1 MKKIFLDKEGLK
13 RYTDNMKAYIA
24 NHGGEATSVD
34 IADIDFSG
42 KIEEFIKGNLPT
54 RYKVVQTLNTKT
66 YSVGQMY
73 MFSDNMGHQITQV
86 LVTNMVPTAEGK
98 INASSA
104 HRDGKMYQYYRFYN
118 HAMASTESGIVKG
131 TWSEWRP
138 GADDY
143 VLEAVKTVSKMANE
157 NVELVTPTI
166 SGTFTVKTASGTQS
180 STSTNNSLDVEN
192 GFMVDWTGTFL
203 WKRIAGKKTP
213 ESVSGNWTTLPASG
227 VASKVY
233 TATGLKVD
241 TTISAT
247 LAAAKTGLMV
257 SGSSVVLAKG
267 NDTKTATAKVRFLH
281 RRYWGLTTEKT
292 VTAAVVKALSGTDLN
307 NTKVAKLTSIS
318 ATDSQYY
325 VIAYPK
331 AMGELSKIVQN
342 GATPLLDGG
351 FVKSEVS
358 VTNAAGVAIDYYV
371 YRTDKPGALKN
382 NSFLE
387 IA

>member
-1 MKKIFLDKEGLK
+1 MEKKIFLDKEGLK
-13 RYTDNMKAYIA
+13 RYTDNMKTYIA
-24 NHGGEATSVD
+24 KHGGEAASVD
-34 IADIDFSG
+34 ITEIDFSD

-54 RYKVVQTLNTKT
+54 RYKVVQTLSTKT

-86 LVTNMVPTAEGK
+86 LVTNLV
-98 INASSA
+98 INSSGQFDGN
-104 HRDGKMYQYYRFYN
+104 HMDGKMYSYHRFYN
-118 HAMASTESGIVKG
+118 HAMTSTSTGITKG
-131 TWSEWRP
+131 TWSEWM
-138 GADDY
+138 AFVDDPT
-143 VLEAVKTVSKMANE
+143 LDLAVKVGNMTNE
-157 NVELVTPTI
+157 NKELVTPTI

-192 GFMVDWTGTFL
+192 GFMVDWTGTFS
-203 WKRIAGKKTP
+203 WKAASGKKKP
-213 ESVSGNWTTLPASG
+213 ESVSGNWTALPASG
-227 VASKVY
+227 VASEVY
-233 TATGLKVD
+233 TVTGLKVD

-307 NTKVAKLTSIS
+307 NTKVAKLTGIS

>member
-13 RYTDNMKAYIA
+13 RYTDNMKTYIA
-24 NHGGEATSVD
+24 KHGGEAASVD
-34 IADIDFSG
+34 ITNIDFSG

-86 LVTNMVPTAEGK
+86 LVTNLV
-98 INASSA
+98 INSSGQFDGN
-104 HRDGKMYQYYRFYN
+104 HMDGKMYSYHRFYN
-118 HAMASTESGIVKG
+118 HAMTSTSTGITKG
-131 TWSEWRP
+131 TWSEWMLFV
-138 GADDY
+138 DDPT
-143 VLEAVKTVSKMANE
+143 LDLAVKVSNMTNE
-157 NVELVTPTI
+157 NKELVTPTI

-192 GFMVDWTGTFL
+192 GFMVDWTGTFS
-203 WKRIAGKKTP
+203 WKAVSGKKKP

-227 VASKVY
+227 VASEVY

-307 NTKVAKLTSIS
+307 NTKVAKLTGIS

>member
-1 MKKIFLDKEGLK
+1 MNYLLDKEGLQQVVAGL
-13 RYTDNMKAYIA
+13 KAYVDER
-24 NHGGEATSVD
+24 GGEAASID
-34 IADIDFSG
+34 IADIDFKD
-42 KIEEFIKGNLPT
+42 KIAAFLEGTLPT
-54 RYKVVQTLNTKT
+54 RMKVVQTTNGKT
-66 YSVGQMY
+66 YSVGQLE
-73 MFSDNMGHQITQV
+73 MFSDNMGHQVTQ
-86 LVTNMVPTAEGK
+86 LFVTNLILNSSGK
-98 INASSA
+98 FDGSHN
-104 HRDGKMYQYYRFYN
+104 DGKMYHYYRFYN
-118 HAMASTESGIVKG
+118 HAMPSTTTGITKG
-131 TWSEWRP
+131 TWSEWMP
-138 GADDY
+138 FVDDQT
-143 VLEAVKTVSKMANE
+143 LDLAVKVGNMTNE
-157 NVELVTPTI
+157 NKELVSPTI
-166 SGTFTVKTASGTQS
+166 SGTFTVKTSGGSQS

-192 GFMVDWTGTFL
+192 GFVVDWTGTFS
-203 WKRIAGKKTP
+203 WKAVSGKKKP

-227 VASKVY
+227 VASEVY

-307 NTKVAKLTSIS
+307 NTKVAKLTGIS

>member
-1 MKKIFLDKEGLK
+1 MNYLLDKEGLQQVVAGL
-13 RYTDNMKAYIA
+13 KAYVDER
-24 NHGGEATSVD
+24 GGEAASID
-34 IADIDFSG
+34 IADIDFKG
-42 KIEEFIKGNLPT
+42 KITTFLEGTLPT
-54 RYKVVQTLNTKT
+54 RMKVVHTTNSKT
-66 YSVGQMY
+66 YSVGQLE
-73 MFSDNMGHQITQV
+73 MFSDSMGHQVTQ
-86 LVTNMVPTAEGK
+86 LFVTNLTLNSSGK
-98 INASSA
+98 FDGS
-104 HRDGKMYQYYRFYN
+104 HHDGKMYHYYRFYN
-118 HAMASTESGIVKG
+118 HAMPSTTSGIAKS
-131 TWSEWRP
+131 TWSEWMP
-138 GADDY
+138 FVDDQTLDLAAK
-143 VLEAVKTVSKMANE
+143 VGNMTNE
-157 NVELVTPTI
+157 NKELVSPTI
-166 SGTFTVKTASGTQS
+166 SGTFTVKTSGGSQS

-192 GFMVDWTGTFL
+192 GFVVDWTGTFS
-203 WKRIAGKKTP
+203 WKAASGMKRP

-227 VASKVY
+227 VASAAY
-233 TATGLKVD
+233 TATGLKAD

-307 NTKVAKLTSIS
+307 NTKTAKLTGIS
-318 ATDSQYY
+318 ATDAQYY

-331 AMGELSKIVQN
+331 AMGDLSKIVQN

-358 VTNAAGVAIDYYV
+358 VTNAAGVAIAYYV

>member
-13 RYTDNMKAYIA
+13 RYTDNMKTYIA
-24 NHGGEATSVD
+24 KHGGEAASVD

-86 LVTNMVPTAEGK
+86 LVTNLV
-98 INASSA
+98 INSSGQFDGN
-104 HRDGKMYQYYRFYN
+104 HMDGKMYSYHRFYN
-118 HAMASTESGIVKG
+118 HAMTSTSTGITKG
-131 TWSEWRP
+131 TWSEWMSFV
-138 GADDY
+138 DDPT
-143 VLEAVKTVSKMANE
+143 LDLAVKVSNMTNE
-157 NVELVTPTI
+157 NKELVTPTI

-192 GFMVDWTGTFL
+192 GFMVDWTGTFS
-203 WKRIAGKKTP
+203 WKAASGKKKP
-213 ESVSGNWTTLPASG
+213 ESVSGNWTALPASG
-227 VASKVY
+227 VASEVY

-307 NTKVAKLTSIS
+307 NTKVAKLTGIS

>member
-1 MKKIFLDKEGLK
+1 MEKKIFLDKEGLK

-24 NHGGEATSVD
+24 KHGGDAASVD
-34 IADIDFSG
+34 IANIDFSG

-54 RYKVVQTLNTKT
+54 RYKVVQTLSTKT

-86 LVTNMVPTAEGK
+86 LVTNLV
-98 INASSA
+98 INSSGQFDGN
-104 HRDGKMYQYYRFYN
+104 HMDGKMYSYHRFYN
-118 HAMASTESGIVKG
+118 HAMTSTSTGITKG
-131 TWSEWRP
+131 TWSEWM
-138 GADDY
+138 AFVDDPT
-143 VLEAVKTVSKMANE
+143 LDLAVKVSNMTNE
-157 NVELVTPTI
+157 NKELVTPTI

-192 GFMVDWTGTFL
+192 GFMVDWTGTFS
-203 WKRIAGKKTP
+203 WKAVSGKKKP

-227 VASKVY
+227 VASEVY
-233 TATGLKVD
+233 TVTGLKVD

-307 NTKVAKLTSIS
+307 NTKVAKLTGIS

>member
-1 MKKIFLDKEGLK
+1 MNYLLDKEGLQQVVAGL
-13 RYTDNMKAYIA
+13 KAYVDER
-24 NHGGEATSVD
+24 GGEAASID
-34 IADIDFSG
+34 IADIDFKD
-42 KIEEFIKGNLPT
+42 KIAAFLEGTLPT
-54 RYKVVQTLNTKT
+54 RMKVVQTTNSKT
-66 YSVGQMY
+66 YSVGQLE
-73 MFSDNMGHQITQV
+73 MFSDNMGHQVTQ
-86 LVTNMVPTAEGK
+86 LFVTNLILNSSGK
-98 INASSA
+98 FDGIHN
-104 HRDGKMYQYYRFYN
+104 DGKMYHYYRFYN
-118 HAMASTESGIVKG
+118 HAMPSTTTGITKG
-131 TWSEWRP
+131 TWSEWMP
-138 GADDY
+138 FVDDQT
-143 VLEAVKTVSKMANE
+143 LDLAVKVGNMTNE
-157 NVELVTPTI
+157 NKELVSPTI
-166 SGTFTVKTASGTQS
+166 SGTFTVKTSGGSQS

-192 GFMVDWTGTFL
+192 GFVVDWTGTFS
-203 WKRIAGKKTP
+203 WKAASDMKRP

-227 VASKVY
+227 VASAAY
-233 TATGLKVD
+233 TATGLKAD

-257 SGSSVVLAKG
+257 SGSSVVMAKG

-307 NTKVAKLTSIS
+307 NTKTAKLTGIS
-318 ATDSQYY
+318 ATDAQYY

-331 AMGELSKIVQN
+331 AMGDLSKIVQN

-358 VTNAAGVAIDYYV
+358 VTNAAGVAIAYYV

>member
-13 RYTDNMKAYIA
+13 RYTDNMKTYIA
-24 NHGGEATSVD
+24 KHGGDAASVD
-34 IADIDFSG
+34 IANIDFSG

-54 RYKVVQTLNTKT
+54 RYKVVQTLSTKT

-86 LVTNMVPTAEGK
+86 LVTNLI
-98 INASSA
+98 INSSGQFDGN
-104 HRDGKMYQYYRFYN
+104 HMDGKMYSYHRFYN
-118 HAMASTESGIVKG
+118 HAMTSSSTGITKG
-131 TWSEWRP
+131 TWSEWM
-138 GADDY
+138 AFVDDPT
-143 VLEAVKTVSKMANE
+143 LDLAVKVSDMTNE
-157 NVELVTPTI
+157 NKELVTPTI

-192 GFMVDWTGTFL
+192 GFMVDWTGTFS
-203 WKRIAGKKTP
+203 WKAASGKKKP
-213 ESVSGNWTTLPASG
+213 ESVSGNWTSLPASG
-227 VASKVY
+227 VASEVY

-281 RRYWGLTTEKT
+281 RRYWGLATEKT

-318 ATDSQYY
+318 ATDAQYY

>member
-1 MKKIFLDKEGLK
+1 MEKKIFLDKEGLK

-24 NHGGEATSVD
+24 KHGGDAASVD
-34 IADIDFSG
+34 IANIDFSG

-54 RYKVVQTLNTKT
+54 RYKVVQTLSTKT

-86 LVTNMVPTAEGK
+86 LVTNLV
-98 INASSA
+98 INSSGQFDGN
-104 HRDGKMYQYYRFYN
+104 HMDGKMYSYHRFYN
-118 HAMASTESGIVKG
+118 HAMTSTSTGITKG
-131 TWSEWRP
+131 TWSEWM
-138 GADDY
+138 AFVDDPT
-143 VLEAVKTVSKMANE
+143 LDLAVKVSNMTNE
-157 NVELVTPTI
+157 NKELVTPTI

-192 GFMVDWTGTFL
+192 GFMVDWTGTFS
-203 WKRIAGKKTP
+203 WKAVSGKKKP

-227 VASKVY
+227 VASEVY
-233 TATGLKVD
+233 TVTGLKVD

>member
-1 MKKIFLDKEGLK
+1 MEKKIFLDKEGLK

-24 NHGGEATSVD
+24 KHGGDAASVD
-34 IADIDFSG
+34 IANIDFSG

-54 RYKVVQTLNTKT
+54 RYKVVQTLSTKT

-86 LVTNMVPTAEGK
+86 LVTNLV
-98 INASSA
+98 INSSGQFDGN
-104 HRDGKMYQYYRFYN
+104 HMDGKMYSYHRFYN
-118 HAMASTESGIVKG
+118 HAMTSTSTGITKG
-131 TWSEWRP
+131 TWSEWM
-138 GADDY
+138 AFVDDPT
-143 VLEAVKTVSKMANE
+143 LDLAVKVSNMTNE
-157 NVELVTPTI
+157 NKELVTPTI

-192 GFMVDWTGTFL
+192 GFMVDWTGTFS
-203 WKRIAGKKTP
+203 WKAASGKKKP
-213 ESVSGNWTTLPASG
+213 ESVSGNWTALPASG
-227 VASKVY
+227 VASEVY
-233 TATGLKVD
+233 TVTGLKVD

-307 NTKVAKLTSIS
+307 NTKVAKLTGIS

>member
-1 MKKIFLDKEGLK
+1 MFV
-13 RYTDNMKAYIA
+13 T
-24 NHGGEATSVD
+24 
-34 IADIDFSG
+34 
-42 KIEEFIKGNLPT
+42 NL
-54 RYKVVQTLNTKT
+54 TLN
-66 YSVGQMY
+66 SSGQ
-73 MFSDNMGHQITQV
+73 FDGSH
-86 LVTNMVPTAEGK
+86 
-98 INASSA
+98 
-104 HRDGKMYQYYRFYN
+104 HDGKMYHYYRFYN
-118 HAMASTESGIVKG
+118 HAMPSTTSGIAKG
-131 TWSEWRP
+131 TWSEWMP
-138 GADDY
+138 FVDDRTLDLAAK
-143 VLEAVKTVSKMANE
+143 VGNMTNE
-157 NVELVTPTI
+157 NKELVSPSI
-166 SGTFTVKTASGTQS
+166 SGTFTVKTSGGSQS

-192 GFMVDWTGTFL
+192 GFVVDWTGTFS
-203 WKRIAGKKTP
+203 WKAVSGMKRP

-227 VASKVY
+227 VASAAY
-233 TATGLKVD
+233 TATGLKAD

-247 LAAAKTGLMV
+247 LVAAKTGLMV
-257 SGSSVVLAKG
+257 SGSSVVMAKG
-267 NDTKTATAKVRFLH
+267 NDTKIATAKVRFLH

-307 NTKVAKLTSIS
+307 NTKVAKLTGIS

>member
-13 RYTDNMKAYIA
+13 RYTDNMKTYIA
-24 NHGGEATSVD
+24 QHGGEAASVN
-34 IADIDFSG
+34 ITDIDFSG

-86 LVTNMVPTAEGK
+86 LVTNLI
-98 INASSA
+98 INSSGQFDGN
-104 HRDGKMYQYYRFYN
+104 HMDGKMYSYHRFYN
-118 HAMASTESGIVKG
+118 HAMTSTSTGITRG
-131 TWSEWRP
+131 TWSEWMSFV
-138 GADDY
+138 DDPT
-143 VLEAVKTVSKMANE
+143 LDLAVKVGNMTNE
-157 NVELVTPTI
+157 NKELVTPTI
-166 SGTFTVKTASGTQS
+166 GGTFTVKTASGTQS
-180 STSTNNSLDVEN
+180 STSTNNNLDVEN
-192 GFMVDWTGTFL
+192 GFMVDWTGTFS
-203 WKRIAGKKTP
+203 WKAVSGKKKP

-227 VASKVY
+227 VASEVY

-307 NTKVAKLTSIS
+307 NTKVAKLTGIS

>member
-1 MKKIFLDKEGLK
+1 MEKKIFLDKEGLK
-13 RYTDNMKAYIA
+13 RYTDNMKTYIA
-24 NHGGEATSVD
+24 KHGGEAASVD

-86 LVTNMVPTAEGK
+86 LVTNLV
-98 INASSA
+98 INSSGQFDGN
-104 HRDGKMYQYYRFYN
+104 HMDGKMYSYHRFYN
-118 HAMASTESGIVKG
+118 HAMTSTSTGITKG
-131 TWSEWRP
+131 TWSEWMSFV
-138 GADDY
+138 DDPT
-143 VLEAVKTVSKMANE
+143 LDLAVKVGNMTNE
-157 NVELVTPTI
+157 NKELVTPTI

-180 STSTNNSLDVEN
+180 STSTNNSLDVEK

-203 WKRIAGKKTP
+203 WKAALGKKKP
-213 ESVSGNWTTLPASG
+213 ESVSGNWTALPASG
-227 VASKVY
+227 VASEVY

-267 NDTKTATAKVRFLH
+267 NDTKTATANVRFLH

>member
-1 MKKIFLDKEGLK
+1 MNYLLDKEGLQQVVAGL
-13 RYTDNMKAYIA
+13 KAYVDER
-24 NHGGEATSVD
+24 GGEAASID
-34 IADIDFSG
+34 IADIDFKD
-42 KIEEFIKGNLPT
+42 KIAAFLEGTLPT
-54 RYKVVQTLNTKT
+54 RMKVVQTTNSKT
-66 YSVGQMY
+66 YSVGQLE
-73 MFSDNMGHQITQV
+73 MFSDNMGHQVTQ
-86 LVTNMVPTAEGK
+86 LFVTNLILNSSGK
-98 INASSA
+98 FDGIHN
-104 HRDGKMYQYYRFYN
+104 DGKMYHYYRFYN
-118 HAMASTESGIVKG
+118 HAMPSTTTGITKG
-131 TWSEWRP
+131 TWSEWMP
-138 GADDY
+138 FVDDQT
-143 VLEAVKTVSKMANE
+143 LDLAVKVGNMTNE
-157 NVELVTPTI
+157 NKELVSPTI
-166 SGTFTVKTASGTQS
+166 SGTFTVKTSGGSQS

-192 GFMVDWTGTFL
+192 GFVVNWTGTFS
-203 WKRIAGKKTP
+203 WKAASDMKRP

-227 VASKVY
+227 VASAAY
-233 TATGLKVD
+233 TATGLKAD

-257 SGSSVVLAKG
+257 SGSSVVMAKG

-307 NTKVAKLTSIS
+307 NTKTAKLTGIS
-318 ATDSQYY
+318 ATDAQYY

-331 AMGELSKIVQN
+331 AMGDLSKIVQN

-358 VTNAAGVAIDYYV
+358 VTNAAGVAIAYYV

>member
-1 MKKIFLDKEGLK
+1 MNYLLDKEGLQQVVAGL
-13 RYTDNMKAYIA
+13 KAYVDER
-24 NHGGEATSVD
+24 GGEAASIN
-34 IADIDFSG
+34 IADIDFKG
-42 KIEEFIKGNLPT
+42 KITTFLEGTLPT
-54 RYKVVQTLNTKT
+54 RMKVVQTTNSKT
-66 YSVGQMY
+66 YSVGQLE
-73 MFSDNMGHQITQV
+73 MFSDSMGHQVTQ
-86 LVTNMVPTAEGK
+86 LFVTNLTLNSSGK
-98 INASSA
+98 FDGS
-104 HRDGKMYQYYRFYN
+104 HHDGKMYHYYRFYN
-118 HAMASTESGIVKG
+118 HAMPSTTSGIAKS
-131 TWSEWRP
+131 TWSEWMP
-138 GADDY
+138 FVDDQTLDLAAK
-143 VLEAVKTVSKMANE
+143 VGNMTNE
-157 NVELVTPTI
+157 NKELVSPTI
-166 SGTFTVKTASGTQS
+166 SGTFTVKTSGGSQS

-192 GFMVDWTGTFL
+192 GFVVDWTGTFS
-203 WKRIAGKKTP
+203 WKAASGMKRP

-227 VASKVY
+227 VASAAY
-233 TATGLKVD
+233 TATGLKAD

-307 NTKVAKLTSIS
+307 NTKTAKLTGIS
-318 ATDSQYY
+318 ATDAQYY

-331 AMGELSKIVQN
+331 AMGNLSKIVQN

-351 FVKSEVS
+351 FVKSEVN
-358 VTNAAGVAIDYYV
+358 VTNAAGVAIVYYV
-371 YRTDKPGALKN
+371 YRTVNPGALKN

>member
-13 RYTDNMKAYIA
+13 RYTDNMKTYIA
-24 NHGGEATSVD
+24 QHGGEAASVN
-34 IADIDFSG
+34 ITDIDFSG

-86 LVTNMVPTAEGK
+86 LVTNLV
-98 INASSA
+98 INSSGQFDGN
-104 HRDGKMYQYYRFYN
+104 HMDGKMYSYHRFYN
-118 HAMASTESGIVKG
+118 HAMTSTSTGITKG
-131 TWSEWRP
+131 TWSEWM
-138 GADDY
+138 AFVDDPT
-143 VLEAVKTVSKMANE
+143 LDLAVKVSNMTNE
-157 NVELVTPTI
+157 NKELVTPTI

-192 GFMVDWTGTFL
+192 GFMVDWTGTFS
-203 WKRIAGKKTP
+203 WKAASGKKKP
-213 ESVSGNWTTLPASG
+213 ESVSGNWTALPASG
-227 VASKVY
+227 VASEVY

-307 NTKVAKLTSIS
+307 NTKVAKLTGIS

>member
-1 MKKIFLDKEGLK
+1 MEKKIFLDKEGLK

-24 NHGGEATSVD
+24 KHGGDAASVD
-34 IADIDFSG
+34 ITNIDFSG

-86 LVTNMVPTAEGK
+86 LVTNLV
-98 INASSA
+98 INSSGQFDGN
-104 HRDGKMYQYYRFYN
+104 HMDGKMYSYHRFYN
-118 HAMASTESGIVKG
+118 HAMTSTSTGITKG
-131 TWSEWRP
+131 TWSEWMLFV
-138 GADDY
+138 DDPT
-143 VLEAVKTVSKMANE
+143 LDLAVKVSNMTNE
-157 NVELVTPTI
+157 NKELVTPTI

-180 STSTNNSLDVEN
+180 STSTNNNLDVEN
-192 GFMVDWTGTFL
+192 GFMVDWTGTFS
-203 WKRIAGKKTP
+203 WKAASGKKKP
-213 ESVSGNWTTLPASG
+213 ESVSGNWTALPASG
-227 VASKVY
+227 VASEVY

-257 SGSSVVLAKG
+257 SGSNVVLAKG

>member
-13 RYTDNMKAYIA
+13 RYTDNMKTYIA
-24 NHGGEATSVD
+24 QHGGEAASVN
-34 IADIDFSG
+34 ITDIDFSG

-86 LVTNMVPTAEGK
+86 LVTNLV
-98 INASSA
+98 INSSGQFDGN
-104 HRDGKMYQYYRFYN
+104 HMDGKMYSYHRFYN
-118 HAMASTESGIVKG
+118 HAMTSTSTGITKG
-131 TWSEWRP
+131 TWSEWM
-138 GADDY
+138 AFVDDPT
-143 VLEAVKTVSKMANE
+143 LDLAVKVSNMTNE
-157 NVELVTPTI
+157 NKELVTPTI

-192 GFMVDWTGTFL
+192 GFMVDWTGTFS
-203 WKRIAGKKTP
+203 WKAASGKKKP
-213 ESVSGNWTTLPASG
+213 ESVSGNWTALPASG

-307 NTKVAKLTSIS
+307 NTKVAKLTGIS

>member
-13 RYTDNMKAYIA
+13 RYTDNMKTYIA
-24 NHGGEATSVD
+24 KHGGDAASVD
-34 IADIDFSG
+34 ITEIDFSG

-54 RYKVVQTLNTKT
+54 RYKVVQTLSTKT

-86 LVTNMVPTAEGK
+86 LVTNLV
-98 INASSA
+98 INSSGQFDGN
-104 HRDGKMYQYYRFYN
+104 HMDGKMYSYHRFYN
-118 HAMASTESGIVKG
+118 HAMTSTSTGITKG
-131 TWSEWRP
+131 TWSEWM
-138 GADDY
+138 AFVDDPT
-143 VLEAVKTVSKMANE
+143 LDLSVKVSNMTNE
-157 NVELVTPTI
+157 NKELVTPTI

-192 GFMVDWTGTFL
+192 GFMVDWTGTFS
-203 WKRIAGKKTP
+203 WKAASGKKKP
-213 ESVSGNWTTLPASG
+213 ESVSGNWTALPASG
-227 VASKVY
+227 VASEVY
-233 TATGLKVD
+233 TVTGLKVD

-307 NTKVAKLTSIS
+307 NTKVAKLTGIS

>member
-1 MKKIFLDKEGLK
+1 MNYLLDKEGLQQVVAGL
-13 RYTDNMKAYIA
+13 KAYVDDR
-24 NHGGEATSVD
+24 GGEAASID
-34 IADIDFSG
+34 IADIDFKG
-42 KIEEFIKGNLPT
+42 KITTFLEGTLPT
-54 RYKVVQTLNTKT
+54 RMKVVQTTNSKT
-66 YSVGQMY
+66 YSVGQLE
-73 MFSDNMGHQITQV
+73 MFSDSMGHQVTQ
-86 LVTNMVPTAEGK
+86 LFVTNLTLNSSGK
-98 INASSA
+98 FDGS
-104 HRDGKMYQYYRFYN
+104 HMDGKMYHYYRFYN
-118 HAMASTESGIVKG
+118 HAMPSTTSGIVKG
-131 TWSEWRP
+131 TWSEWMP
-138 GADDY
+138 FVDDNTLDLAAK
-143 VLEAVKTVSKMANE
+143 VGNMTNE
-157 NVELVTPTI
+157 NKELVSPTI
-166 SGTFTVKTASGTQS
+166 SGTFTVKTSGGSQS

-192 GFMVDWTGTFL
+192 GFVVDWTGTFS
-203 WKRIAGKKTP
+203 WKAVSGMKRP

-227 VASKVY
+227 VASAAY
-233 TATGLKVD
+233 TATGLKAD

-257 SGSSVVLAKG
+257 SGSSVVMAKG

-307 NTKVAKLTSIS
+307 NTKTAKLTGIS
-318 ATDSQYY
+318 TTDAQYY

-331 AMGELSKIVQN
+331 AMGDLSKIVQN

-358 VTNAAGVAIDYYV
+358 VTNAAGVAIAYYV

>member
-13 RYTDNMKAYIA
+13 RYTDNMKTYIA
-24 NHGGEATSVD
+24 KHGGDAASVD
-34 IADIDFSG
+34 ITEIDFSG

-54 RYKVVQTLNTKT
+54 RYKVVQTLSTKT

-86 LVTNMVPTAEGK
+86 LVTNLV
-98 INASSA
+98 INLSGQFDGN
-104 HRDGKMYQYYRFYN
+104 HMDGKMYSYHRFYN
-118 HAMASTESGIVKG
+118 HAMTSTSTGITKG
-131 TWSEWRP
+131 TWSEWMP
-138 GADDY
+138 FVDDPT
-143 VLEAVKTVSKMANE
+143 LDLSVKVSNMTNE
-157 NVELVTPTI
+157 NKELVTPTI

-192 GFMVDWTGTFL
+192 GFMVDWTGTFS
-203 WKRIAGKKTP
+203 WKAASGKKKP
-213 ESVSGNWTTLPASG
+213 ESVSGNWTALPASG
-227 VASKVY
+227 VASEVY

-318 ATDSQYY
+318 ATDAQYY

>member
-1 MKKIFLDKEGLK
+1 MEKKIFLDKEGLK

-24 NHGGEATSVD
+24 KHGGDAASVD
-34 IADIDFSG
+34 IANIDFSG

-86 LVTNMVPTAEGK
+86 LVTNLV
-98 INASSA
+98 INSSGQFDGN
-104 HRDGKMYQYYRFYN
+104 HMDGKMYSYHRFYN
-118 HAMASTESGIVKG
+118 HAMTSTSTGITKG
-131 TWSEWRP
+131 TWSEWMSFV
-138 GADDY
+138 DDPT
-143 VLEAVKTVSKMANE
+143 LDLAVKVSNMTNE
-157 NVELVTPTI
+157 NKELVTPTI

-180 STSTNNSLDVEN
+180 STSTNNNLDVEN
-192 GFMVDWTGTFL
+192 GFMVDWTGTFS
-203 WKRIAGKKTP
+203 WKAASGKKKP
-213 ESVSGNWTTLPASG
+213 ESVSGNWTALPASG
-227 VASKVY
+227 VASEVY
-233 TATGLKVD
+233 TVTGLKVD

-307 NTKVAKLTSIS
+307 NTKVAKLTGIS

>member
-1 MKKIFLDKEGLK
+1 MEKKIFLDNEGLK

-24 NHGGEATSVD
+24 KHDGDAASVD
-34 IADIDFSG
+34 IANIDFSG

-54 RYKVVQTLNTKT
+54 RYKVVQTLSTKT

-86 LVTNMVPTAEGK
+86 LVTNLV
-98 INASSA
+98 INSSGQFDGN
-104 HRDGKMYQYYRFYN
+104 HMDGKMYSYHRFYN
-118 HAMASTESGIVKG
+118 HAMTSTSTGITKG
-131 TWSEWRP
+131 TWSEWM
-138 GADDY
+138 AFVDDPT
-143 VLEAVKTVSKMANE
+143 LDLAVKVSNMTNE
-157 NVELVTPTI
+157 NKELVTPTI

-192 GFMVDWTGTFL
+192 GFMVDWTGTFS
-203 WKRIAGKKTP
+203 WKAVSGKKKP

-227 VASKVY
+227 VASEAY

-257 SGSSVVLAKG
+257 SGSNVVLAKG

-307 NTKVAKLTSIS
+307 NTKVAKLTGIS

>member
-1 MKKIFLDKEGLK
+1 MNYLLDKEGLQQVVAGL
-13 RYTDNMKAYIA
+13 KAYVDER
-24 NHGGEATSVD
+24 GGEAASID
-34 IADIDFSG
+34 IANIDFKD
-42 KIEEFIKGNLPT
+42 KIAAFLEGTLPT
-54 RYKVVQTLNTKT
+54 RMKVVETTNSKT
-66 YSVGQMY
+66 YSVGQLE
-73 MFSDNMGHQITQV
+73 MFSDNMGHQVTQ
-86 LVTNMVPTAEGK
+86 LFVTNLILNSSGK
-98 INASSA
+98 FDGS
-104 HRDGKMYQYYRFYN
+104 HKDGKMYHYYRFYN
-118 HAMASTESGIVKG
+118 HAMPSNTTGITMG
-131 TWSEWRP
+131 TWSEWMP
-138 GADDY
+138 FVDDQT
-143 VLEAVKTVSKMANE
+143 LDLAVKVGNMTNE
-157 NVELVTPTI
+157 NKELVSPTI
-166 SGTFTVKTASGTQS
+166 SGTFTVKTSGGSQS

-192 GFMVDWTGTFL
+192 GFVVDWTGTFS
-203 WKRIAGKKTP
+203 WKAASGMKRP

-227 VASKVY
+227 VASAAY
-233 TATGLKVD
+233 TATGLKAD

-307 NTKVAKLTSIS
+307 NTKTAKLTGIS
-318 ATDSQYY
+318 ATDAQYY

>member
-24 NHGGEATSVD
+24 KHGGDAASVD
-34 IADIDFSG
+34 IANIDFSG

-86 LVTNMVPTAEGK
+86 LVTNLV
-98 INASSA
+98 INSSGQFDGN
-104 HRDGKMYQYYRFYN
+104 HMDGKMYSYHRFYN
-118 HAMASTESGIVKG
+118 HAMTSTSTGITKG
-131 TWSEWRP
+131 TWSEWM
-138 GADDY
+138 AFVDDPT
-143 VLEAVKTVSKMANE
+143 LDLAVKVSNMTNE
-157 NVELVTPTI
+157 NKELVTPTI

-192 GFMVDWTGTFL
+192 GFMVDWTGTFS
-203 WKRIAGKKTP
+203 WKAASGKKKP
-213 ESVSGNWTTLPASG
+213 ESVSGNWTALPASG
-227 VASKVY
+227 VASEAY

-307 NTKVAKLTSIS
+307 NTKVAKLTGIS

>member
-1 MKKIFLDKEGLK
+1 MEKKIFLDKEGLK
-13 RYTDNMKAYIA
+13 RYTDNMKTYIA
-24 NHGGEATSVD
+24 KHGGEAASVD
-34 IADIDFSG
+34 ITEIDFSG

-54 RYKVVQTLNTKT
+54 RYKVVQTLSTKT

-86 LVTNMVPTAEGK
+86 LVTNLV
-98 INASSA
+98 INSSGQFDGN
-104 HRDGKMYQYYRFYN
+104 HMDGKMYSYHRFYN
-118 HAMASTESGIVKG
+118 HAMTSTSTGITKG
-131 TWSEWRP
+131 TWSEWM
-138 GADDY
+138 AFVDDPT
-143 VLEAVKTVSKMANE
+143 LDLAVKVSDMTNE
-157 NVELVTPTI
+157 NKELVTPTI

-192 GFMVDWTGTFL
+192 GFMVDWTGTFS
-203 WKRIAGKKTP
+203 WKAASGKKKP
-213 ESVSGNWTTLPASG
+213 ESVSGNWTALPASG
-227 VASKVY
+227 VASEVY

-318 ATDSQYY
+318 TTDAQYY

>member
-1 MKKIFLDKEGLK
+1 MEKKIFLDKEGLK

-24 NHGGEATSVD
+24 KHGGDAASVD
-34 IADIDFSG
+34 ITNIDFSG

-86 LVTNMVPTAEGK
+86 LVTNLV
-98 INASSA
+98 INSSGQFDGN
-104 HRDGKMYQYYRFYN
+104 HMDGKMYSYHRFYN
-118 HAMASTESGIVKG
+118 HAMTSTSTGITKG
-131 TWSEWRP
+131 TWSEWMLFV
-138 GADDY
+138 DDPT
-143 VLEAVKTVSKMANE
+143 LDLAVKVSNMTNE
-157 NVELVTPTI
+157 NKELVTPTI

-180 STSTNNSLDVEN
+180 STSTNNNLDVEN
-192 GFMVDWTGTFL
+192 GFMVDWTGTFS
-203 WKRIAGKKTP
+203 WKAASGKKKP

-227 VASKVY
+227 VASEAY

-257 SGSSVVLAKG
+257 SGSNVVLAKG

>member
-1 MKKIFLDKEGLK
+1 MEKKIFLDKEGIK
-13 RYTDNMKAYIA
+13 RYTDNMKTYIA
-24 NHGGEATSVD
+24 QHGGEAASVD
-34 IADIDFSG
+34 IANIDFSG

-86 LVTNMVPTAEGK
+86 LVTNLV
-98 INASSA
+98 INSSGQFDGN
-104 HRDGKMYQYYRFYN
+104 HMDGKMYSYHRFYN
-118 HAMASTESGIVKG
+118 HAMTSTSTGITKG
-131 TWSEWRP
+131 TWSEWMSFV
-138 GADDY
+138 DDPT
-143 VLEAVKTVSKMANE
+143 LDLAVKVSNMTNE
-157 NVELVTPTI
+157 NKELVTPTI

-192 GFMVDWTGTFL
+192 GFMVDWTGTFS
-203 WKRIAGKKTP
+203 WKAVSGKKKP

-227 VASKVY
+227 VASEVY

-292 VTAAVVKALSGTDLN
+292 VTAAVVKALAGTDLN
-307 NTKVAKLTSIS
+307 NTKVAKLTGIS

>member
-13 RYTDNMKAYIA
+13 RYTDNMKTYIA
-24 NHGGEATSVD
+24 KHGGEAASVD

-54 RYKVVQTLNTKT
+54 RYKVVQTLSTKT

-86 LVTNMVPTAEGK
+86 LVTNLV
-98 INASSA
+98 INSSGQFDGN
-104 HRDGKMYQYYRFYN
+104 HMDGKMYSYHRFYN
-118 HAMASTESGIVKG
+118 HAMTSTSTGITKG
-131 TWSEWRP
+131 TWSEWMSFV
-138 GADDY
+138 DDPT
-143 VLEAVKTVSKMANE
+143 LDLAVKVSNMTNE
-157 NVELVTPTI
+157 NKELVTPTI

-180 STSTNNSLDVEN
+180 STSTNNNLDVEN
-192 GFMVDWTGTFL
+192 GFMVDWTGTFS
-203 WKRIAGKKTP
+203 WKAASGKKKP
-213 ESVSGNWTTLPASG
+213 ESVSGNWTALPASG
-227 VASKVY
+227 VASEVY

>member
-1 MKKIFLDKEGLK
+1 MNYLLDKEGLQQVVAGL
-13 RYTDNMKAYIA
+13 KAYVDER
-24 NHGGEATSVD
+24 GGEAASID
-34 IADIDFSG
+34 IADIDFKD
-42 KIEEFIKGNLPT
+42 KITTFLEGTLPT
-54 RYKVVQTLNTKT
+54 RMKVVQTTNNKT
-66 YSVGQMY
+66 YSVGQLE
-73 MFSDNMGHQITQV
+73 MFSDSMGHQVTQ
-86 LVTNMVPTAEGK
+86 LFVTNLTLNSSGK
-98 INASSA
+98 FDGS
-104 HRDGKMYQYYRFYN
+104 HHDGKMYHYYRFYN
-118 HAMASTESGIVKG
+118 HAMPSTTSGIAKS
-131 TWSEWRP
+131 TWSEWMP
-138 GADDY
+138 FVDDQTLDLAAK
-143 VLEAVKTVSKMANE
+143 VGNMTNE
-157 NVELVTPTI
+157 NKELVSPTI
-166 SGTFTVKTASGTQS
+166 SGTFTVKTSGGSQS

-192 GFMVDWTGTFL
+192 GFVVDWTGTFS
-203 WKRIAGKKTP
+203 WKAASGMKRP

-227 VASKVY
+227 VASAAY
-233 TATGLKVD
+233 TATGLKAD

-307 NTKVAKLTSIS
+307 NTKTAKLTGIS
-318 ATDSQYY
+318 ATDAQYY

-331 AMGELSKIVQN
+331 AMGDLSKIVQN

-358 VTNAAGVAIDYYV
+358 VTNAAGVAIAYYV

>member
-13 RYTDNMKAYIA
+13 RYTDNMKTYIA
-24 NHGGEATSVD
+24 KHGGEAASVD
-34 IADIDFSG
+34 ITEIDFSG

-86 LVTNMVPTAEGK
+86 LVTNLV
-98 INASSA
+98 INSSGQFDGN
-104 HRDGKMYQYYRFYN
+104 HMDGKMYSYHRFYN
-118 HAMASTESGIVKG
+118 HAMTSTSTGITKG
-131 TWSEWRP
+131 TWSEWMSFV
-138 GADDY
+138 DDPT
-143 VLEAVKTVSKMANE
+143 LDLAVKVSNMTNE
-157 NVELVTPTI
+157 NKELVTPTI

-192 GFMVDWTGTFL
+192 GFMVDWTGTFS
-203 WKRIAGKKTP
+203 WKATSGKKKP

-227 VASKVY
+227 VASEVY

>member
-1 MKKIFLDKEGLK
+1 MEKKIFLDKEGLK

-24 NHGGEATSVD
+24 KHGGDAASVD
-34 IADIDFSG
+34 ITNIDFSG

-86 LVTNMVPTAEGK
+86 LVTNLV
-98 INASSA
+98 INSSGQFDGN
-104 HRDGKMYQYYRFYN
+104 HMDGKMYSYHRFYN
-118 HAMASTESGIVKG
+118 HAMTSTSTGITKG
-131 TWSEWRP
+131 TWSEWMLFV
-138 GADDY
+138 DDPT
-143 VLEAVKTVSKMANE
+143 LDLAVKVSNMTNE
-157 NVELVTPTI
+157 NKELVTPTI

-192 GFMVDWTGTFL
+192 GFMVDWTGTFS
-203 WKRIAGKKTP
+203 WKAVSGKKKP

-227 VASKVY
+227 VASEAY

-257 SGSSVVLAKG
+257 SGSNVVLAKG

>member
-1 MKKIFLDKEGLK
+1 MNYLLDKEGLQQVVAGL
-13 RYTDNMKAYIA
+13 KAYVDER
-24 NHGGEATSVD
+24 GGEAASID
-34 IADIDFSG
+34 IADIDFKD
-42 KIEEFIKGNLPT
+42 KIAAFLEGTLPT
-54 RYKVVQTLNTKT
+54 RMKVVQTTNSKT
-66 YSVGQMY
+66 YSVGQLE
-73 MFSDNMGHQITQV
+73 MFSDNMGHQVTQ
-86 LVTNMVPTAEGK
+86 LFVTNLILNSSGK
-98 INASSA
+98 FDGSHN
-104 HRDGKMYQYYRFYN
+104 DGKMYHYYRFYN
-118 HAMASTESGIVKG
+118 HTMPSTPTGITRG
-131 TWSEWRP
+131 TWSEWMP
-138 GADDY
+138 FVDDHTLDLAAK
-143 VLEAVKTVSKMANE
+143 VGNMTNE
-157 NVELVTPTI
+157 NKELVSPTI
-166 SGTFTVKTASGTQS
+166 SGTFTVKTSGGSQS

-192 GFMVDWTGTFL
+192 GFVVDWTGTFS
-203 WKRIAGKKTP
+203 WKAASGMKRP

-227 VASKVY
+227 VASAAY
-233 TATGLKVD
+233 TATGLKAD

-307 NTKVAKLTSIS
+307 NTKTAKLTGIS
-318 ATDSQYY
+318 ATDAQYY

-331 AMGELSKIVQN
+331 AMGDLSKIVQN

-351 FVKSEVS
+351 FVKSEVN
-358 VTNAAGVAIDYYV
+358 VTNAAGVAIAYYV

>member
-1 MKKIFLDKEGLK
+1 MNYLLDKEGLQQVVAGL
-13 RYTDNMKAYIA
+13 KAYVDDR
-24 NHGGEATSVD
+24 GGEAASID
-34 IADIDFSG
+34 IADIDFKD
-42 KIEEFIKGNLPT
+42 KIAAFLKGTLPT
-54 RYKVVQTLNTKT
+54 RMKVVQTTNDKT
-66 YSVGQMY
+66 YSVGQLE
-73 MFSDNMGHQITQV
+73 MFSDNMGHQVTQ
-86 LVTNMVPTAEGK
+86 LFVTNLILNSSGK
-98 INASSA
+98 FDGSHN
-104 HRDGKMYQYYRFYN
+104 DGKMYHYYRFYN
-118 HAMASTESGIVKG
+118 HTMPSTTTGITRG
-131 TWSEWRP
+131 TWSEWMP
-138 GADDY
+138 FVDDQT
-143 VLEAVKTVSKMANE
+143 LDLAVTVNNMTNE
-157 NVELVTPTI
+157 NKELVTPTI

-192 GFMVDWTGTFL
+192 GFVVDWTGTFS
-203 WKRIAGKKTP
+203 WKAASGKKKP

-227 VASKVY
+227 VASAVY
-233 TATGLKVD
+233 TATGLKAD

-307 NTKVAKLTSIS
+307 NTKTAKLTGIS
-318 ATDSQYY
+318 ATDAQYY

-331 AMGELSKIVQN
+331 AMGDLSKIVQN

-351 FVKSEVS
+351 FVKSEVN
-358 VTNAAGVAIDYYV
+358 VTNAAGVAIAYYV

>member
-1 MKKIFLDKEGLK
+1 MEKKIFLDKEGIK

-24 NHGGEATSVD
+24 KHGGDAASVD
-34 IADIDFSG
+34 ITEIDFSG

-86 LVTNMVPTAEGK
+86 LVTNLVL
-98 INASSA
+98 NSSGQFDGN
-104 HRDGKMYQYYRFYN
+104 HMDGKMYSYHRFYN
-118 HAMASTESGIVKG
+118 HAMTSTSTGITKG
-131 TWSEWRP
+131 TWSAWM
-138 GADDY
+138 AFVDDPT
-143 VLEAVKTVSKMANE
+143 LDLAVKVSDMTNE
-157 NVELVTPTI
+157 NKELVTPTI

-180 STSTNNSLDVEN
+180 STSTNNNLDVEN
-192 GFMVDWTGTFL
+192 GFMVDWTGTFS
-203 WKRIAGKKTP
+203 WKAASGKKKP
-213 ESVSGNWTTLPASG
+213 ESVSGNWTALPASG
-227 VASKVY
+227 VASEVY
-233 TATGLKVD
+233 TVTGLKVD

-318 ATDSQYY
+318 ATDAQYY

-351 FVKSEVS
+351 FIRSEVS

>member
-1 MKKIFLDKEGLK
+1 MEKKIFLDKEGLK

-24 NHGGEATSVD
+24 KHGGDAASVD
-34 IADIDFSG
+34 IANIDFSG

-54 RYKVVQTLNTKT
+54 RYKVVQTLSTKT

-86 LVTNMVPTAEGK
+86 LVTNLV
-98 INASSA
+98 INSSGQFDGN
-104 HRDGKMYQYYRFYN
+104 HMDGKMYSYHRFYN
-118 HAMASTESGIVKG
+118 HAMTSTSTGITKG
-131 TWSEWRP
+131 TWSEWM
-138 GADDY
+138 AFVDDPT
-143 VLEAVKTVSKMANE
+143 LDLAVKVSNMTNE
-157 NVELVTPTI
+157 NKELVTPTI

-192 GFMVDWTGTFL
+192 GFMVDWTGTFS
-203 WKRIAGKKTP
+203 WKAASGKKKP
-213 ESVSGNWTTLPASG
+213 ESVSGNWTALPASG
-227 VASKVY
+227 VASEVY
-233 TATGLKVD
+233 TVTGLKVD

-307 NTKVAKLTSIS
+307 NTKVAKLTGIS

-358 VTNAAGVAIDYYV
+358 VTNAAGVVIDYYV